1 MGDNNRNARGEKQT
15 NTYER
20 MMEINLAEMTFT
32 EPESNKNDKDQ
43 LKFASVEHQDSA
55 LLKYFIKEKDSVF
68 IRYGA

>member
-1 MGDNNRNARGEKQT
+1 
-15 NTYER
+15 
-20 MMEINLAEMTFT
+20 MEINLAEMTFT